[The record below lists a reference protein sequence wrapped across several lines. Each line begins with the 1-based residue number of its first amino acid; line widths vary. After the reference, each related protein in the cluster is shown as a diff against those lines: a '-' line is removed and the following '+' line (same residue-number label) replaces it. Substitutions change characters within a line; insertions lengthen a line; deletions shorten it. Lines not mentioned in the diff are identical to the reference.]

1 MKKFAKVMA
10 LMLCVALLVCGGIFG
25 TMAYLT
31 SQTGTLTN
39 TFSVGDVGIIL
50 TEGFVGT
57 NGLHESKNGVVER
70 VNYGQGFKLIPG
82 AYYDKDPII
91 RVEDNSEN
99 AYLYVKVVNEIAPL
113 EAGYVDETLDVNE
126 NDKCPTVATQMEAN
140 GWKPLY
146 IDSNDNGELEASER
160 VANVYFYAK
169 DTSEGDLTVANQTY
183 TVFTKVY
190 ISNQI
195 TDFLAHVD
203 TKNPGSTAVNY
214 KGKTIAVTAFA
225 IQAQGFN
232 SAAHAWEVASSA
244 FTA

>member
-1 MKKFAKVMA
+1 MKKVS
-10 LMLCVALLVCGGIFG
+10 IIIP
-25 TMAYLT
+25 AY
-31 SQTGTLTN
+31 N
-39 TFSVGDVGIIL
+39 VGKYI
-50 TEGFVGT
+50 
-57 NGLHESKNGVVER
+57 KR
-70 VNYGQGFKLIPG
+70 C
-82 AYYDKDPII
+82 
-91 RVEDNSEN
+91 
-99 AYLYVKVVNEIAPL
+99 
-113 EAGYVDETLDVNE
+113 LD
-126 NDKCPTVATQMEAN
+126 
-140 GWKPLY
+140 
-146 IDSNDNGELEASER
+146 S
-160 VANVYFYAK
+160 
-169 DTSEGDLTVANQTY
+169 VANQTY